1 MADVFRK
8 ARDRLDGRF
17 DRFLT
22 GCEDNFEPMGLSCL
36 DEDDLA
42 SACAEDGDS
51 VYSILSESSM
61 ATTSNNPG
69 PGRVLDTYF
78 YQPSGR
84 RLERWI
90 KSAVHRFS
98 PAFDV
103 SGSVPDT
110 TDYTD
115 NMSIST
121 VSTMATFDDLPGT
134 GRIIDKHFYQ
144 PTGRRIERLAV
155 RITFPFLTPGD
166 ITHRISGL
174 ITQSYFLPRIDVRS
188 QGAILYDI
196 SKATFWDGRTVVVGL
211 ESLIRQTRWAC
222 LSALSL
228 LPTHLGRLAQSQ
240 PIAAQQ
246 HYPGLSVCLRITF
259 SWSSYIRL

>member
-1 MADVFRK
+1 MANVFKK
-8 ARDRLDGRF
+8 ARNRLDGKF
-17 DRFLT
+17 DRFLI
-22 GCEDNFEPMGLSCL
+22 GCEDNFEPRDLSCL

-42 SACAEDGDS
+42 SACAEDDDT

-61 ATTSNNPG
+61 ATTNNNPG

-103 SGSVPDT
+103 SGSAPEA
-110 TDYTD
+110 TDNTD

-155 RITFPFLTPGD
+155 RITFPFLTPGA

-211 ESLIRQTRWAC
+211 ESLIRQTRWVY

-228 LPTHLGRLAQSQ
+228 LPTHLRHEAQSQ
-240 PIAAQQ
+240 PFATQQ
-246 HYPGLSVCLRITF
+246 HYPDLSVCLRITF
-259 SWSSYIRL
+259 SWSSCIRL

>member
-1 MADVFRK
+1 MSQWVFLALTKMTWRALVLK
-8 ARDRLDGRF
+8 MVILSTRSCPNRLWRPQTTIRVQGGFWIHISISLAAGDWKG
-17 DRFLT
+17 
-22 GCEDNFEPMGLSCL
+22 GLSPPSIGSPRPSTSPDLYQTPPIIPITCL
-36 DEDDLA
+36 YLRCRPW
-42 SACAEDGDS
+42 S
-51 VYSILSESSM
+51 
-61 ATTSNNPG
+61 
-69 PGRVLDTYF
+69 
-78 YQPSGR
+78 
-84 RLERWI
+84 
-90 KSAVHRFS
+90 
-98 PAFDV
+98 
-103 SGSVPDT
+103 
-110 TDYTD
+110 
-115 NMSIST
+115 
-121 VSTMATFDDLPGT
+121 MATFDDLPGT